1 MPLSDGTRL
10 GRYEIRSKIGEGGM
24 GEVYLAQDTKLDR
37 KVALKILTADVASHR
52 DRMSRFVQEAKAAS
66 ALNHPNIIT
75 IYEIEEIDSVN
86 FIATEFIDGETLRE
100 RMRSAPMS
108 FAEVLDVAIQTAS
121 ALSAAHA
128 ANIVHRDIK
137 PENIMIR
144 GDGIVKVLDFGLAKL
159 TAAESATVDTQV
171 PTRFKTDPGTVVG
184 TAIYMSPEQ
193 ARGMPVDART
203 DIFSLG
209 VVLYE
214 VVAGRLPFEG
224 STSGEVVAAI
234 LSEKKPQPLAR
245 YSREVPAE
253 LERIVSK
260 ALRKNRDERYQT
272 IKDLLV
278 DLKDLKRELELQAQ
292 LERRV
297 ASELGSRA
305 TTEISEPAMAETA
318 PTQVAQTGADSTAR
332 TTSSAEY
339 IVSQIKSHKRGI
351 AIAVAALIVIAGGLA
366 FWLYRLIGQNKAPS
380 SSQAMKITRLTSTGK
395 SRLAVISADGK
406 YVLHVIEDAGKQ
418 SLWMRQTSIES
429 NVQIL
434 APADGSFGG
443 LTFSRDGNYIYY
455 IWGEKGSVIQTLY
468 QLPVLG
474 GEPRKLITD
483 IASAVTF
490 SPDGK
495 QVSFIRNTPS
505 AAQSALMSANADGSG
520 EKTLATRKEPDEY
533 VGTPAWSPDGKTIAV
548 PVHGKS
554 GGQHTD
560 VVVVPAAG
568 GQEKPLGTQR
578 WILVGQLAWLA
589 DGSALLMDAAEQNSY
604 FGSQLYEVS
613 YPGGQ
618 VRRITNDLNNY
629 GGVSL
634 TEDSSALVTV
644 QGDSPTSLWVAPE
657 GKAERARQLSPGTG
671 NYEGF
676 VGVDWTPDGKVIFTS
691 YAGCRAQL
699 WIIGADAS
707 GRKQLT
713 VDGQFNLWPGVSP
726 DGKYIVFASNRSGG
740 YSIWRM
746 DADGGNERQLTRG
759 GLDYEP
765 RISPDGKWVVFTGQ
779 REGKFVILK
788 VSIEGGE
795 PVQVTPRQGY
805 APVISPDGKWIAF
818 HLWGEGGKKSRQAVM
833 PFEGGEPTKF
843 FDQPGRPGW
852 ARDSKGLI
860 YKEAQGGVDNLWLQP
875 LDGGKPKQL
884 TNFTS
889 DQIWYWA
896 WSRDGK
902 QLTLSRYS
910 TTSDVVLISGFR

>member
-1 MPLSDGTRL
+1 ML
-10 GRYEIRSKIGEGGM
+10 
-24 GEVYLAQDTKLDR
+24 
-37 KVALKILTADVASHR
+37 
-52 DRMSRFVQEAKAAS
+52 RFQQEARAAS
-66 ALNHPNIIT
+66 ALNHPNILT
-75 IYEIEEIDSVN
+75 IHEIGEIDGQP
-86 FIATEFIDGETLRE
+86 FIATEFIDGQTLRE
-100 RMRSAPMS
+100 HTAKTLIKLEG
-108 FAEVLDVAIQTAS
+108 ALEVAVQVAS

-128 ANIVHRDIK
+128 AGIVHRDIK
-137 PENIMIR
+137 PENIMLR
-144 GDGIVKVLDFGLAKL
+144 RDGIVKVLDFGLAKL
-159 TAAESATVDTQV
+159 TAAESATVDTEA

-224 STSGEVVAAI
+224 ATSGEVMAAI

-278 DLKDLKRELELQAQ
+278 DLKDLKGELELQAQ

-305 TTEISEPAMAETA
+305 TTEISEPAMAETVS
-318 PTQVAQTGADSTAR
+318 TQVAQTGADSTAR
-332 TTSSAEY
+332 TASSAEY

-351 AIAVAALIVIAGGLA
+351 AIALAALIVIAGGLA
-366 FWLYRLIGQNKAPS
+366 FWLYRMIGQNKAPS
-380 SSQAMKITRLTSTGK
+380 SSQAMKITRLTTTGK

-406 YVLHVIEDAGKQ
+406 YVVHAIEDAAKQ
-418 SLWMRQTSIES
+418 SLWMRQTAIES

-455 IWGEKGSVIQTLY
+455 IWREKGSVIQTLY

-474 GEPRKLITD
+474 GEPRKLLTD

-490 SPDGK
+490 SSDGK
-495 QVSFIRNTPS
+495 QVSFVRNTPS

-520 EKTLATRKEPDEY
+520 EKTLATRKQPDKY

-548 PVHGKS
+548 PVQGE
-554 GGQHTD
+554 QHVD

-568 GQEKPLGTQR
+568 GQEKPLGTER
-578 WILVGQLAWLA
+578 WIKVGQLAWLA

-629 GGVSL
+629 DGVSL
-634 TEDSSALVTV
+634 TADSSALVTV

-671 NYEGF
+671 NYEGL
-676 VGVDWTPDGKVIFTS
+676 VGVDWTPDGRVIFTS
-691 YAGCRAQL
+691 YAGGRAQL

-726 DGKYIVFASNRSGG
+726 DGKYIVFGSNRSGG
-740 YSIWRM
+740 DSIWRM

-759 GLDYEP
+759 DSVDSDIQP
-765 RISPDGKWVVFTGQ
+765 QISPDGKWVVYKGR
-779 REGKFVILK
+779 REGKDVILK

-795 PVQVTPRQGY
+795 PVQVTPHPGH
-805 APVISPDGKWIAF
+805 APVISPDGKWIVF
-818 HLWGEGGKKSRQAVM
+818 HMWDEGAKKFRQAVM
-833 PFEGGEPTKF
+833 PFEGGEPTKI
-843 FDQPGRPGW
+843 FDHLGDPTW

-860 YKEAQGGVDNLWLQP
+860 YQERQGGVGNLWLQP

-884 TNFTS
+884 TSFTS
-889 DQIWYWA
+889 DQIARWA

-902 QLTLSRYS
+902 QLALSRYS